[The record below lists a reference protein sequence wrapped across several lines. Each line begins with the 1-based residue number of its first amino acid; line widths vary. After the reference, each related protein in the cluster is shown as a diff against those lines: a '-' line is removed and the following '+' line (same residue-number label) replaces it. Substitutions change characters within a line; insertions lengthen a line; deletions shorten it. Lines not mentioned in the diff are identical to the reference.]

1 MRPEH
6 KCPGCKEIVHTLCGE
21 FDETADC
28 LYCKQCYPCPNV
40 NAVDVDGM
48 NVNAVSVDGIGS
60 PSKEKPPARITCPPS
75 NDCTEVST
83 TITDGATTDNTATIP
98 YDCFLK
104 KNQRLNNEMKT
115 RDGEKW
121 VELKNDVNN
130 AIDGE
135 LKAVSYTHLTL
146 PTMLMV

>member
-1 MRPEH
+1 MSYPVGRCCAGDQCVASNHELRPEH

-60 PSKEKPPARITCPPS
+60 PSKEIS
-75 NDCTEVST
+75 
-83 TITDGATTDNTATIP
+83 
-98 YDCFLK
+98 
-104 KNQRLNNEMKT
+104 QR
-115 RDGEKW
+115 
-121 VELKNDVNN
+121 V
-130 AIDGE
+130 
-135 LKAVSYTHLTL
+135 
-146 PTMLMV
+146 